1 MVSKKIKMLEKN
13 MTPAQ
18 KEKREEI
25 VKGMKKDE
33 KRMKDAY
40 GDKWKDVM
48 YATATKQAIK
58 EAKLDPVGKEDDDIN
73 NDGKVDSTDD
83 YLKNKR
89 KNISKNMKESREM
102 TKAEI
107 EKKINDGEWETDFTI
122 APGKPAVVKNSET
135 GKKMRIM
142 VTEGVLDSDDDD
154 GWMAKNQLYKTAKYA
169 IGLHQMI
176 NDADDLEPWIQ
187 AKITRASDDL
197 SAVKHYLEYIIARG
211 DSPAETGT
219 EIVPVPEP
227 VSRINMMDS
236 SITEEDSEITDLSKA
251 REEKKLSAFNK
262 GLRSDIKKGA
272 NEKMEAYKIAKNRGI
287 FDDLPVGSMFTTPTG
302 TYKVKN
308 HTMTTSKTDQ
318 LPAHQLEFR
327 KKHNFGPATFIEY
340 NEKYYRPMLY
350 AEQVSGELTGSTSMI
365 ELDKMVNTETGEKR
379 YKKFTGIKSV
389 TEAKTDG
396 KHSGKTLAQLRLEMA
411 KVKGRGPH
419 SKGSEDYDL
428 EKELEITIRAK
439 SREPSKV
446 NEAKKKKSLK
456 NPKDNPCWN
465 GYEPVGTKMKNGK
478 EVPNCVPKKK

>member
-1 MVSKKIKMLEKN
+1 MVSKRIKMLEEK
-13 MTPAQ
+13 MTTAQ

-33 KRMKDAY
+33 KRMKEAY

-48 YATATKQAIK
+48 YATATKKAMK
-58 EAKLDPVGKEDDDIN
+58 EAKLDPVGKEDEDIN

-89 KNISKNMKESREM
+89 KSISKNMKESREM

-107 EKKINDGEWETDFTI
+107 EKKIQDGEWETDFDI
-122 APGKPAVVKNSET
+122 SVGKPAVVKNSET

-142 VTEGVLDSDDDD
+142 VTEGVLDSEDDD

-197 SAVKHYLEYIIARG
+197 SAVKHYMEYLIARG
-211 DSPAETGT
+211 GSHEEPGT
-219 EIVPVPEP
+219 DIVPVSDEP
-227 VSRINMMDS
+227 MPAMTPDTRISMMDS
-236 SITEEDSEITDLSKA
+236 A
-251 REEKKLSAFNK
+251 M
-262 GLRSDIKKGA
+262 
-272 NEKMEAYKIAKNRGI
+272 NEKWEGDAK
-287 FDDLPVGSMFTTPTG
+287 VA
-302 TYKVKN
+302 K
-308 HTMTTSKTDQ
+308 
-318 LPAHQLEFR
+318 
-327 KKHNFGPATFIEY
+327 
-340 NEKYYRPMLY
+340 
-350 AEQVSGELTGSTSMI
+350 
-365 ELDKMVNTETGEKR
+365 TGEH
-379 YKKFTGIKSV
+379 
-389 TEAKTDG
+389 AD
-396 KHSGKTLAQLRLEMA
+396 KTLAQLRSELA

-419 SKGSEDYDL
+419 EKGSKDY
-428 EKELEITIRAK
+428 ELENELEFAIRAK
-439 SREPSKV
+439 TGWGKV

-456 NPKDNPCWN
+456 NPKDNPCWD